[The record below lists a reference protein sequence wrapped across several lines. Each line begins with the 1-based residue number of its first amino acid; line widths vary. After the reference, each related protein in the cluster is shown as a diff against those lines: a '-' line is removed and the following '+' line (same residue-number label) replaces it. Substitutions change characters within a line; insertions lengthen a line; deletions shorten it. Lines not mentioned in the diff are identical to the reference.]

1 MSNSQIEDPKD
12 TSVYYKMWWVFNIF
26 IWYHCPSDNRDVHSM
41 VEDCIVSPH
50 NHLAEGDYCRDTKF
64 QNGCLAFFQCCR
76 WSHKHYRRKLNFE
89 GTKDA
94 AKFCET
100 LFKITMWSFS
110 WLNEIRLAD
119 YLQTNGQN
127 NCNRMLSITK
137 QIYNRIA
144 LLSKITHSDW
154 STKWSME
161 SRVENEVKWYCFA
174 ST

>member
-1 MSNSQIEDPKD
+1 MVTQ
-12 TSVYYKMWWVFNIF
+12 WVTPRMRIQRIPVFTTKCGEFSIYLF
-26 IWYHCPSDNRDVHSM
+26 DIIVHNRDVHSM

-50 NHLAEGDYCRDTKF
+50 NHLAEGDCCRDTKF

-100 LFKITMWSFS
+100 LFKITMWSFC

-144 LLSKITHSDW
+144 
-154 STKWSME
+154 
-161 SRVENEVKWYCFA
+161 
-174 ST
+174 

>member
-100 LFKITMWSFS
+100 L
-110 WLNEIRLAD
+110 
-119 YLQTNGQN
+119 QN
-127 NCNRMLSITK
+127 NNVKLLLIEWNKIGWLSSNQRTK
-137 QIYNRIA
+137 Q
-144 LLSKITHSDW
+144 L
-154 STKWSME
+154 
-161 SRVENEVKWYCFA
+161 
-174 ST
+174 